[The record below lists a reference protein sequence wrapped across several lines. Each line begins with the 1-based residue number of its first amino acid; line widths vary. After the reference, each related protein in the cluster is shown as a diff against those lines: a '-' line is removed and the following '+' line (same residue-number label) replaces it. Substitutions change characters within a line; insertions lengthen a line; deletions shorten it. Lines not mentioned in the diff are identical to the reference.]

1 MESVTRKVE
10 VRLSDVDTLRRHG
23 AALMREHH
31 AEIIQ
36 HPDLLRVDD
45 VDWRRYY
52 EIEERG
58 GLLILTAW
66 GGGKLVGYA
75 AAFIGPHPHH
85 SSTVVCQADVLF
97 VTPTFRSTGLGRRL
111 IHAVEHYAKERGAAL
126 AFWHIR
132 DGTAA
137 DLLLNRMGYELH
149 ETTVSRRL

>member
-10 VRLSDVDTLRRHG
+10 VRISDVDTLRRHG

-31 AEIIQ
+31 AEVIQ

-66 GGGKLVGYA
+66 GEGKLVGYA

-97 VTPTFRSTGLGRRL
+97 VTPTFRSTGLGPRL
-111 IHAVEHYAKERGAAL
+111 VHAVEHYAKERGAPI
-126 AFWHIR
+126 AFWHVPESGR
-132 DGTAA
+132 AEVMLRG
-137 DLLLNRMGYELH
+137 LGYSTH
-149 ETTVSRRL
+149 ETTLSRRL